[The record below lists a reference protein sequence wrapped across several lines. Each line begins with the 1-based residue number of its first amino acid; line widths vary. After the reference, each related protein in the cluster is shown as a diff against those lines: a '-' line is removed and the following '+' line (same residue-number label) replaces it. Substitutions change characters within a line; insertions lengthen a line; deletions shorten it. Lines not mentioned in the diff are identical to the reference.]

1 MTKNFI
7 NMDIFIEAKNFYVD
21 RLNDI
26 DNAYYDYEYSLLESK
41 MNFDFFDDYL
51 LTEATDDTVNE
62 KKKQGI
68 LAKIGDAVM
77 GAIKKLIGI
86 MDTFVQK
93 FQEFVWSRK
102 SDDRKIDELIRL
114 HPRLKDEIVAH
125 KKDLNL
131 QDIKSVNDILNGT
144 YSVIN
149 QINKGKIS
157 EPEAKSKFDKL
168 VDFAKNKA
176 TPILSTATAVITF
189 TVAANELLPKM
200 TKAKLDYEQNKASL
214 MQLKK
219 TADEAAKNSKD
230 AGTISKSRLISS
242 LIVGACSAAAFIIG
256 KNSATVNKLNSAV
269 NRTAAKY
276 ENKEPESK

>member
-51 LTEATDDTVNE
+51 LTEATDDAVNE

-269 NRTAAKY
+269 NRTVAKY

>member
-41 MNFDFFDDYL
+41 LDFDFFDDYL
-51 LTEATDDTVNE
+51 LTEATDDAVNE

-269 NRTAAKY
+269 NRTVAKY

>member
-1 MTKNFI
+1 
-7 NMDIFIEAKNFYVD
+7 MDIFIEAKNFYVD

-26 DNAYYDYEYSLLESK
+26 DNVYYDYEYSLLESK
-41 MNFDFFDDYL
+41 LNFDFFDDYL
-51 LTEATDDTVNE
+51 LTEATDDAVNE

-256 KNSATVNKLNSAV
+256 KNSATMNKLNSAV
-269 NRTAAKY
+269 NRTVAKY

>member
-1 MTKNFI
+1 
-7 NMDIFIEAKNFYVD
+7 MDIFIEAKNFYVD

-51 LTEATDDTVNE
+51 LTEATDDAVNE

-269 NRTAAKY
+269 NRTVAKY

>member
-51 LTEATDDTVNE
+51 LTEATDDAVNE

-68 LAKIGDAVM
+68 LAKIGDVVM

-269 NRTAAKY
+269 NRTVAKY

>member
-51 LTEATDDTVNE
+51 LTEASDDAVNE

-102 SDDRKIDELIRL
+102 SDDKKIDELIRL
-114 HPRLKDEIVAH
+114 HPKLKDEIIAN

-144 YSVIN
+144 YSVID

-168 VDFAKNKA
+168 VDVAKNKV

-189 TVAANELLPKM
+189 VVAAHEILPKM

-214 MQLKK
+214 MQLKQK
-219 TADEAAKNSKD
+219 ADDAAKNSKD
-230 AGTISKSRLISS
+230 DGTISKSRLISS

-269 NRTAAKY
+269 NRTVAKY

>member
-51 LTEATDDTVNE
+51 LTEATGDAANE
-62 KKKQGI
+62 KNKQGI

-102 SDDRKIDELIRL
+102 SDDKKIDELIRL

-144 YSVIN
+144 YSVID

-214 MQLKK
+214 MQLKRK
-219 TADEAAKNSKD
+219 ADEAAKNSKD
-230 AGTISKSRLISS
+230 DGTVSKSRLISS

-269 NRTAAKY
+269 NRTVAKY

>member
-26 DNAYYDYEYSLLESK
+26 DNVYYDYEYSLLESK
-41 MNFDFFDDYL
+41 LNFDFFDDYL
-51 LTEATDDTVNE
+51 LTEATDDAVNE

-256 KNSATVNKLNSAV
+256 KNSATMNKLNSAV
-269 NRTAAKY
+269 NRTVAKY